1 MIKDRNKRL
10 KLIIRESFEG
20 ITSLIEL
27 EYVFKYFQI
36 GVRECLART
45 LVQNTRIGELDG
57 PDDLGR
63 EKGPI
68 FAILH
73 EVGR

>member
-1 MIKDRNKRL
+1 MYTCNPSGCFPGL
-10 KLIIRESFEG
+10 LAG
-20 ITSLIEL
+20 I
-27 EYVFKYFQI
+27 
-36 GVRECLART
+36 RECLTRT

-63 EKGPI
+63 KEGSI
-68 FAILH
+68 FTILH